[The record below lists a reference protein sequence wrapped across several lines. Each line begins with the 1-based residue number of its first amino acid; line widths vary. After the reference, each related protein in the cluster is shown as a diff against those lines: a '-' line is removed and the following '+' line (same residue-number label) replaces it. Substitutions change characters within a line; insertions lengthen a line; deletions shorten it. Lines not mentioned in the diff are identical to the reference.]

1 MRYLVLII
9 RFLIAMV
16 WLVNGLICKVLMLV
30 PRHHE
35 IVSRIL
41 GDEHA
46 VLLTRGIGLGEIGIA
61 LWVVSGIKSRLC
73 AIFQMVLVATMNL
86 LEFVIARDL
95 LLWGGMNAVYA
106 TLFIAFV
113 GWHEFVLKKKVKS
126 REGSPGQGTLSR

>member
-1 MRYLVLII
+1 MSTLALILQG
-9 RFLIAMV
+9 LIAIV
-16 WLVNGLICKVLMLV
+16 WLVNGLVCKVLMLV

-35 IVSRIL
+35 IVARIL
-41 GDEHA
+41 GEEYA

-61 LWVVSGIKSRLC
+61 VWVLTGIKSRLC

-113 GWHEFVLKKKVKS
+113 GWHEFVLKKKVRS